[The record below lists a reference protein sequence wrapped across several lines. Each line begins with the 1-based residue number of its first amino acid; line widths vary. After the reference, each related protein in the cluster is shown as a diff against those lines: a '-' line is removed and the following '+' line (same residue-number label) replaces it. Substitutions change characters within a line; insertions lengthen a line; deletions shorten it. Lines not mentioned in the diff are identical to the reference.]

1 MHQPQLK
8 KKPNNNNNNKKHYF
22 AHQNAYPGANSTKV
36 KEGSLIYSALACFIA
51 PQSCR
56 LCPSKIGAGGM
67 GKFSVM
73 AFLIDN

>member
-1 MHQPQLK
+1 MRQPQLLK
-8 KKPNNNNNNKKHYF
+8 KNKKNNKNYF

-36 KEGSLIYSALACFIA
+36 KEGSLIYSALACFVA

-56 LCPSKIGAGGM
+56 LWPPNIGGGGM

>member
-8 KKPNNNNNNKKHYF
+8 KKPNNNKKHYF
-22 AHQNAYPGANSTKV
+22 ARQNAYPGANSTKV

>member
-1 MHQPQLK
+1 MRQPQLFK
-8 KKPNNNNNNKKHYF
+8 KKKKTNNNYF
-22 AHQNAYPGANSTKV
+22 AHQNAYPRANSTKV
-36 KEGSLIYSALACFIA
+36 KEGSLISSALACFIA

-56 LCPSKIGAGGM
+56 LCPPKIGGGGM